1 MRIAA
6 KNLNRLPPPMEC
18 MEAILKNSAALLV
31 AYTTHYAVTKAYNYV
46 CVPDGMVGF
55 ITGLVST
62 GSPICQA
69 GVQIMSSTQVSYS
82 SMILVGV
89 SRLFV
94 DAVTPSKE
102 SA

>member
-1 MRIAA
+1 
-6 KNLNRLPPPMEC
+6 

-31 AYTTHYAVTKAYNYV
+31 EYKTHYAVTKAYNYI
-46 CVPDGMVGF
+46 CVPDGMIGF

>member
-1 MRIAA
+1 
-6 KNLNRLPPPMEC
+6 

-31 AYTTHYAVTKAYNYV
+31 AYTTHSAVTKAYNYI

>member
-1 MRIAA
+1 MDCR
-6 KNLNRLPPPMEC
+6 
-18 MEAILKNSAALLV
+18 EASFKNSAALLV
-31 AYTTHYAVTKAYNYV
+31 AYTTHYAVTKTYNYI
-46 CVPDGMVGF
+46 CVPDGMIGF

-82 SMILVGV
+82 SMILVGI

-94 DAVTPSKE
+94 DAITPSKM